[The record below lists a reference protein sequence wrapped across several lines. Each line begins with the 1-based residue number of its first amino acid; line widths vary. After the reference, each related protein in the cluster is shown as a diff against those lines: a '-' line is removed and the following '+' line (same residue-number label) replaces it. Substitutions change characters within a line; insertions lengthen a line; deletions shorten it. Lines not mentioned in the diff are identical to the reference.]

1 MVILALDLSLKQS
14 GGTIFDENAKIVK
27 IFTVS
32 TNDKDALGARL
43 KVIADYM
50 AELRKEFAIDKVI
63 IERAFSRFN
72 VATAM
77 IFRVHGICNMIFWDC
92 EQIYYAPKT
101 IKKFILNGN
110 ATKKQ
115 VQEKI
120 KEVYKDIEFMNEDE
134 SDAVAICLSYFI
146 DKKLINWN

>member
-1 MVILALDLSLKQS
+1 MYILALDLALKQL

-32 TNDKDALGARL
+32 TKDKDSTGVRL

-50 AELRKEFAIDKVI
+50 SELRKEFDIDKVI
-63 IERAFSRFN
+63 IERAFARFN
-72 VATAM
+72 IATS
-77 IFRVHGICNMIFWDC
+77 IIYRVHGVINFLFWDC
-92 EQIYYAPKT
+92 EQIYYPPKT
-101 IKKFILNGN
+101 IKKFIVSGN

-120 KEVYKDIEFMNEDE
+120 KSVYKDIKFNNEDE
-134 SDAVAICLSYFI
+134 SDSVSIGIAYFA
-146 DKKLINWN
+146 DKKIINWN